1 MTLTEFKAWFDGY
14 TENLEGAP
22 NGKQWKRIKEQVGKI
37 DGTPITYPV
46 YVERYVRP
54 WYPYIGWNAATAQGI
69 GANIYNADSAV
80 LGYSDAHAT
89 SGTFD
94 ATSAMYA
101 AGKMEAGNA

>member
-37 DGTPITYPV
+37 DGAPITYPV
-46 YVERYVRP
+46 YVDRYVRP
-54 WYPYIGWNAATAQGI
+54 RYPYWPDTIVSYSTTDAIGTQC
-69 GANIYNADSAV
+69 YNVSADAKQ
-80 LGYSDAHAT
+80 
-89 SGTFD
+89 FD
-94 ATSAMYA
+94 GVQAMYA